1 MAIHLLVTVVMF
13 MLHRKMLQR
22 SKFSYRSIRGG
33 VMVLVAIAC
42 LASLLL
48 IIPTA
53 LE

>member
-1 MAIHLLVTVVMF
+1 MF
-13 MLHRKMLQR
+13 MLHCKMLQR
-22 SKFSYRSIRGG
+22 SKLSHRNIRGG
-33 VMVLVAIAC
+33 FMLMVVVALAC

>member
-1 MAIHLLVTVVMF
+1 MF
-13 MLHRKMLQR
+13 MLHCKMLQR
-22 SKFSYRSIRGG
+22 SKLSHRNIRGG
-33 VMVLVAIAC
+33 FMVVVALAC